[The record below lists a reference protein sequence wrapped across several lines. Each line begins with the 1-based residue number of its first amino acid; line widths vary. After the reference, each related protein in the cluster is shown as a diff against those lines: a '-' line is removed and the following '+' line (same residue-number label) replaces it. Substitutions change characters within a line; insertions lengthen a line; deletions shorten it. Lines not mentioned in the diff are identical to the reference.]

1 MKGTIFVER
10 KTQPAV
16 PSNIGATRHF
26 PVKRAALLKASS
38 IILFAQYHGGAII
51 CVRRDTVVRTVTRL
65 VQRTAKV
72 ARLGMAPAMHGDLE
86 AAGIWALGDGAFC
99 APRY

>member
-10 KTQPAV
+10 RTQPAV

-26 PVKRAALLKASS
+26 AAKRAALLKASS
-38 IILFAQYHGGAII
+38 IILFAQYHSGAII
-51 CVRRDTVVRTVTRL
+51 CIRRDTVVRAVTRRA
-65 VQRTAKV
+65 QRTAKV

-86 AAGIWALGDGAFC
+86 AAGVWALGGGAFC
-99 APRY
+99 APHY